1 MSIQKGIKQ
10 MIVLQIISLLVL
22 VFVIVTIYC
31 AAIKLV
37 NEHRELHSAK
47 DDVDD
52 QDNLDLTN
60 KQ

>member
-1 MSIQKGIKQ
+1 
-10 MIVLQIISLLVL
+10 MIVLQVLSALVL
-22 VFVIVTIYC
+22 IFIVAVMY
-31 AAIKLV
+31 AVAIKLV